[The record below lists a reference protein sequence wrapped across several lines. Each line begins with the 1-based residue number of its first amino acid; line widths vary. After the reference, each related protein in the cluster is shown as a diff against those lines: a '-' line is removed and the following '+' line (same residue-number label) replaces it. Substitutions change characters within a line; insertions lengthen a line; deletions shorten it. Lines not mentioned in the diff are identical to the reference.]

1 VAVGLTSLNDGPE
14 PKLVMRTRNSPLE
27 GEISLLQPSSSSSL
41 KSVGV
46 YHVDAETSN
55 SRLGLAFATAPVG
68 STLTLNA
75 ATSNSPAN
83 VALHPTF
90 EGDFDLSTSNWFKAL
105 VVEDEDVQDPSGK
118 DRKRNI
124 SYNRV
129 DGQHKVVGKVFW
141 GEDGNNKADGVVKVQ
156 TSNSGVVLKL

>member
-1 VAVGLTSLNDGPE
+1 
-14 PKLVMRTRNSPLE
+14 MRTRNSPLE

-46 YHVDAETSN
+46 YHIDAETSN

-90 EGDFDLSTSNWFKAL
+90 EGDFDISTSNWFKAL
-105 VVEDEDVQDPSGK
+105 VVEEQDVQDPSGK
-118 DRKRNI
+118 ERKRNI
-124 SYNRV
+124 SYKRV
-129 DGQHKVVGKVFW
+129 DGQHQVVGKVLW
-141 GEDGNNKADGVVKVQ
+141 GEDGDNKADGVVKVH
-156 TSNSGVVLKL
+156 TSNSGVVLEL

>member
-1 VAVGLTSLNDGPE
+1 VAVGLTSLSDGPE

-27 GEISLLQPSSSSSL
+27 GEISLLQPSSSSL

-105 VVEDEDVQDPSGK
+105 VVEDKDVQDPSGK
-118 DRKRNI
+118 DRKRNV
-124 SYNRV
+124 SYERV
-129 DGQHKVVGKVFW
+129 DGQHKVVGKVLW
-141 GEDGNNKADGVVKVQ
+141 GDNKADGVVKVH